1 MPNTKSAE
9 KALRVADANRQEN
22 RRAKSQVKTSL
33 TKVKK
38 LVDAGSLT
46 EAEAAAVSAQSTLD
60 KAAEKGI
67 LHPKN
72 AARRKSRLMKK
83 LDQAAK

>member
-1 MPNTKSAE
+1 LPNTKSAE

-83 LDQAAK
+83 LNQAAK

>member
-1 MPNTKSAE
+1 M
-9 KALRVADANRQEN
+9 RVADANRQEN

-83 LDQAAK
+83 LNQAAK

>member
-83 LDQAAK
+83 LNQAAK